1 VVLVV
6 LVALGAGCWVLGLE
20 REDDDGGVV
29 WCSVMLRGG
38 ASSVVQ
44 WCRVCVLKRR
54 PEHSA

>member
-6 LVALGAGCWVLGLE
+6 LVALRAGCWVLGLE

-44 WCRVCVLKRR
+44 WC
-54 PEHSA
+54 